1 MKKTCSSSA
10 SDKQQCTC
18 SYRTRLSSKTIG
30 MKYGFHV
37 SFIQQMVLVSVSMVV
52 ICANW
57 LTDYFASKNGG
68 ATTIFKLRM
77 RERTVR
83 MRDVKRDDLLQD
95 TALVFVT
102 AGDGDMVACVPAR
115 ITGRCARVNHS
126 TQEYVGAEVPVA
138 DTGGA
143 CPMHQRSHGV
153 RPPLSPPP
161 ACMRHAYSNQH
172 SKQCCAK
179 QIAQRSTFLLA
190 SASASAK
197 HTVVI
202 SWPQLVGLRREQVLQ
217 VIITAA
223 LLPTQRRQ
231 ADGSDRT
238 RWRHGGRD
246 C

>member
-1 MKKTCSSSA
+1 
-10 SDKQQCTC
+10 
-18 SYRTRLSSKTIG
+18 

-161 ACMRHAYSNQH
+161 SLYATCIFKSSNVVP
-172 SKQCCAK
+172 SK
-179 QIAQRSTFLLA
+179 
-190 SASASAK
+190 
-197 HTVVI
+197 
-202 SWPQLVGLRREQVLQ
+202 LRKGALFCWQVQ
-217 VIITAA
+217 V
-223 LLPTQRRQ
+223 QVQ
-231 ADGSDRT
+231 NT
-238 RWRHGGRD
+238 RWSFRGLSL
-246 C
+246 